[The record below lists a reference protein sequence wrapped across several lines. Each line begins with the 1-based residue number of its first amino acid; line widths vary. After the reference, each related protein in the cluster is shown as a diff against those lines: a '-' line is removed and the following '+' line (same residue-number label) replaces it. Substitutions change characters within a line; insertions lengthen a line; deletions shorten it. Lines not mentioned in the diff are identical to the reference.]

1 MGIMLPSSVAV
12 RFCVRAK
19 RDVCRGGAGERNRSV
34 EWMGVAMAPKLY

>member
-19 RDVCRGGAGERNRSV
+19 RDVCRGAGERNRSV